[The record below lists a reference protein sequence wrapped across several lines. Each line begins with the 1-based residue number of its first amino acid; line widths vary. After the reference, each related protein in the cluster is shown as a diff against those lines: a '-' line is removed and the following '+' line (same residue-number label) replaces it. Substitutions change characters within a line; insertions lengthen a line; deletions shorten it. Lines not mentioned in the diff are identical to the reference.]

1 MPGIGFIVWQIWH
14 IPHPA
19 QVGRRNSKVTWDPKL
34 ESGPPYWLLFQSS
47 CKFPDNEDDA
57 DDEKSLSNKLPPV
70 KGRCSEL
77 IGGFDHLVTP
87 LSPDPIGCWYFLDD
101 SLTEAPICQNG
112 WFFGNRIYIIDLQN
126 ISFPFPH
133 ILDMMLAIFWRIISA
148 PLACHMISLASNL
161 KPQYLQVLLRLRR
174 GFVCY
179 LTPTSS
185 SILSGPLSSI
195 VFPPVLLHL

>member
-1 MPGIGFIVWQIWH
+1 MGSCCIFYQIYKGLNSCVWH
-14 IPHPA
+14 IDHFASIA
-19 QVGRRNSKVTWDPKL
+19 QRA
-34 ESGPPYWLLFQSS
+34 QSLNQGQRYQYGY
-47 CKFPDNEDDA
+47 KFHNDDDDDVDNE
-57 DDEKSLSNKLPPV
+57 KSWSYKLPPV
-70 KGRCSEL
+70 KGRCSGL

-174 GFVCY
+174 GFVCN

-195 VFPPVLLHL
+195 VFQPVLLHL